1 MAVLTIRNVPE
12 QVRERLRLRAARA
25 GTSMEQEAREILAR
39 GSLEPAGERSAKGLQ
54 AWVSQLYGKRKPA
67 KVVDELLAQRRRE
80 SRVERTRR

>member
-25 GTSMEQEAREILAR
+25 GTSMEHEARAIRAR

-54 AWVSQLYGKRKPA
+54 AWVNQLYGKRKPA

-80 SRVERTRR
+80 SRAERARR